1 MQIKFYL
8 KHEKM
13 VNMIQL
19 VSKGK
24 KQGQTLN
31 YFETILLIDE
41 YPILIINYQILIY
54 VY

>member
-24 KQGQTLN
+24 KTRSNLKLLWN
-31 YFETILLIDE
+31 ILLIDE
-41 YPILIINYQILIY
+41 YPIFNNKL
-54 VY
+54 

>member
-31 YFETILLIDE
+31 YCETYYSLMNILF
-41 YPILIINYQILIY
+41 
-54 VY
+54 